1 MNKISKEVIENV
13 IGGNSYQHSKVDGWS
28 NQITKDI
35 LEQLIKHSKPFK
47 YVGELMF
54 SFVEFCKGD
63 FMLFG

>member
-1 MNKISKEVIENV
+1 VIENV

-35 LEQLIKHSKPFK
+35 LEQLIKHNKPFK
-47 YVGELMF
+47 YVGELMS